1 MNEWNRDQL
10 SVFLGREATGLVY
23 FYTPMCG
30 TCQLA
35 GKMLR
40 VVEELVSMEMGKM
53 NLNYYPDLAE
63 QFKIESVPCLLF
75 VKNGKVIETIYAFHS
90 IPYLL
95 EKIKQNLDS

>member
-1 MNEWNRDQL
+1 MNEWNRNNLELFFDDK
-10 SVFLGREATGLVY
+10 GTGLVY

-40 VVEELVSMEMGKM
+40 VVEELVNTEMGKM
-53 NLNYYPDLAE
+53 NLNFYPDLAE
-63 QFKIESVPCLLF
+63 QFRIESVPCLLF
-75 VKNGKVIETIYAFHS
+75 VKKGEVIETLYAFHS

-95 EKIKQNLDS
+95 ERIQQNFH